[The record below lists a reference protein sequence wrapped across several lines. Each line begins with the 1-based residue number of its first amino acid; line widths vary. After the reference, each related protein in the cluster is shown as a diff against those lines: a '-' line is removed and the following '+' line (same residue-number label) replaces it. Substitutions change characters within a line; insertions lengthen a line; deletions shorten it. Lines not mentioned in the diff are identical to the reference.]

1 MKKLLILFLVIAAGW
16 QPASGQNAFGV
27 KAGIQAADHAKV
39 FTPPDA
45 EPQDQ
50 LTKPYAGYGVGV
62 FFKARLGKQWAFAAE
77 TNFSVIGSRT
87 QYTTPS
93 QVMNPDGKTHYYN
106 DKIGYIEVPLT
117 VQYRVGKLYAGIG
130 PSVAY
135 KLFSKM
141 TNFEDR
147 TYETTFYKKL
157 DAAANILAGY
167 QLTERW
173 DVNLRY
179 SHGLLNIHENNV
191 FMETKNRFLNVSVLY
206 TLK

>member
-1 MKKLLILFLVIAAGW
+1 MKKLLLLFLVVAAGR
-16 QPASGQNAFGV
+16 QPASGQSAFGL
-27 KAGIQAADHAKV
+27 KAGIHAADHAKV
-39 FTPPDA
+39 FTGMDS
-45 EPQDQ
+45 EPED
-50 LTKPYAGYGVGV
+50 LPTRPYLGYGVGV
-62 FFKARLGKQWAFAAE
+62 FFKAKLNRQWALSAE

-87 QYTTPS
+87 QYTVPG
-93 QVMNPDGKTHYYN
+93 QVQNPDGKTRYFN

-117 VQYRVGKLYAGIG
+117 VQYQAGKLYGGIG

-141 TNFEDR
+141 TQFEGQ
-147 TYETTFYKKL
+147 TYETTYYKKL

-167 QLTERW
+167 QLSEQW

-179 SHGLLNIHENNV
+179 SHGVLNIHENDV
-191 FMETKNRFLNVSVLY
+191 FMDTKNRFLNVSVLY